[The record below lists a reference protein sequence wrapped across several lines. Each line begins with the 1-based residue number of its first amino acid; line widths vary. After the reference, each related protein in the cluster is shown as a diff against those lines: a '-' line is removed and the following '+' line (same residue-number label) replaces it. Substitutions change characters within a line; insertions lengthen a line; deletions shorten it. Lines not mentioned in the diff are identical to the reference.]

1 MLEVE
6 EEVDHK
12 EVGAVTRH
20 HLVAMGHHLVAM
32 GRPLLGMGHLQ
43 MVMGLHLRAM
53 ELPQVVLLGMG
64 EQQEECQL
72 VMGLPPLVA
81 VLVTRLLVIVT
92 DVVEVVGLRLHMI
105 HLSTSIKS
113 NLLLQVKLLE
123 KV

>member
-6 EEVDHK
+6 EEVYHK
-12 EVGAVTRH
+12 EVGEVTRH
-20 HLVAMGHHLVAM
+20 HLVAME
-32 GRPLLGMGHLQ
+32 RPLLAMGHPQ
-43 MVMGLHLRAM
+43 MGMGLHLRAM

-113 NLLLQVKLLE
+113 NLLLQEVPSM
-123 KV
+123 VD

>member
-6 EEVDHK
+6 EEEDHK
-12 EVGAVTRH
+12 EVGEVTRH
-20 HLVAMGHHLVAM
+20 HLVAIGHHLVAM

-64 EQQEECQL
+64 EQQEECRL

-113 NLLLQVKLLE
+113 NLRLQVKLLE

>member
-6 EEVDHK
+6 EEEDHK

-20 HLVAMGHHLVAM
+20 PQVAMGHHLVAM

-43 MVMGLHLRAM
+43 MVMGLHQRAM

-64 EQQEECQL
+64 EQQEECRL

>member
-6 EEVDHK
+6 EEEDHK
-12 EVGAVTRH
+12 EVGEVTRH

-32 GRPLLGMGHLQ
+32 GRPLLGMGRPLLG
-43 MVMGLHLRAM
+43 MGLHLRSM
-53 ELPQVVLLGMG
+53 KLPQVVLLGMG

>member
-6 EEVDHK
+6 EEEDHK
-12 EVGAVTRH
+12 EVGAVTW
-20 HLVAMGHHLVAM
+20 LHLVAM
-32 GRPLLGMGHLQ
+32 GRPLLGMGHPQ

-64 EQQEECQL
+64 EQQEECRL

-92 DVVEVVGLRLHMI
+92 DVVEGVGLCLHMI
-105 HLSTSIKS
+105 HQSMCIKS

>member
-20 HLVAMGHHLVAM
+20 HLVAME
-32 GRPLLGMGHLQ
+32 RPLLAMGHPQ
-43 MVMGLHLRAM
+43 MGMGLHLRAM

-64 EQQEECQL
+64 EQQEECRL

-113 NLLLQVKLLE
+113 NLRLQVKLLE